1 MSFEEKTVVLGVVIW
16 SKWLHFIV
24 TNKNGEKTMLKA
36 DDVEASVRSK
46 LQVRRLGCAECRF
59 MTEVLQSRRVVLSK
73 EDISGQNFAPILEV
87 LPPMKKKYKK
97 EPKKRR

>member
-1 MSFEEKTVVLGVVIW
+1 MSFEEQTIVLGAVIW
-16 SKWLHFIV
+16 SKWIHFIV

-36 DDVEASVRSK
+36 DDIEASIRSK

-59 MTEVLQSRRVVLSK
+59 ITDILQKKQVRLSR
-73 EDISGQNFAPILEV
+73 EDISTQNFNPILEV
-87 LPPMKKKYKK
+87 LSPMKKRKNK

>member
-1 MSFEEKTVVLGVVIW
+1 MSFEEQTVVLGAVIW

-36 DDVEASVRSK
+36 DNVEAAVKSK
-46 LQVRRLGCAECRF
+46 LQVRRIGCAECLF
-59 MTEVLQSRRVVLSK
+59 ITDVLEQRSVQLSK
-73 EDISGQNFAPILEV
+73 EDISNQNFSPILEV
-87 LPPMKKKYKK
+87 LPPMKRKHKK